1 MKIPEIIKL
10 TARKLRNN
18 MTWAE
23 KVLWIHINKKFL
35 DVKFLRQKPV
45 FMYTENS
52 WLDRFII
59 ADFYC
64 HSKKVIIE
72 VDWSIHDTPEILELD
87 IHKEK
92 LLKNIWYNIIR
103 IKNDEIFEN
112 INKVIEKIKIEL
124 TSK

>member
-1 MKIPEIIKL
+1 MPKIPEIIKL

-23 KVLWIHINKKFL
+23 KVLWIHINKQFL
-35 DVKFLRQKPV
+35 NVKFLRQKPIFV
-45 FMYTENS
+45 YTENS

-64 HSKKVIIE
+64 HSKKIIIE
-72 VDWSIHDTPEILELD
+72 VDGSIHDNPKILKLD
-87 IHKEK
+87 LHKEK
-92 LLKNIWYNIIR
+92 LLNNIWIKVIR

-112 INKVIEKIKIEL
+112 INNVLEKIK
-124 TSK
+124 SKL